1 MLQLLDVILPR
12 IPDTTR
18 SIPKKVLPDTGVV
31 GQFSDN
37 MLLTVL
43 VVLCGLFL
51 CFLFARRYRN
61 H

>member
-12 IPDTTR
+12 IPDTTD
-18 SIPKKVLPDTGVV
+18 IAPLPDGVV